1 MLSGEPDRAAA
12 PRRRAKAL
20 ALLVLA
26 IVLLHL
32 SVLDGIA
39 GAWPHDDAVPAVA
52 AVQVRTLVPVAT
64 APMAAPQPVP
74 EPTAAEAAPPAR
86 PEPPAALRRPRPAAT
101 VVARVAP
108 MPVDPPLPQTP
119 AGPARAALAVVALAE
134 PAPPA
139 ASAAPPAPT
148 VRADPTELPPA
159 LTLAYELRRGLV
171 RGSAEL
177 RWQPQAEGRY
187 ELNFDARVA
196 GFSLLRQVSS
206 GDLGEAGLAPRRF
219 TDQRA
224 GREVRATN
232 FQREAGKITFSG
244 PTTEFPLGPGTQ
256 DRLSWMVQLAAVVA
270 ADPRRREP
278 GAEVVMAV
286 VGTRA
291 DLATWVFR
299 CVGSESVD
307 TPLGPLPTTKFIR
320 ERQAAHDTEVE
331 VWLDPAHHHLP
342 ARALL
347 HNGPD
352 DTLELLL
359 RP

>member
-1 MLSGEPDRAAA
+1 MLSGEPDRALA
-12 PRRRAKAL
+12 PRRRGKPL

-26 IVLLHL
+26 IALLHL
-32 SVLDGIA
+32 SVLDGMA
-39 GAWPHDDAVPAVA
+39 GAWQREVAVPAVA
-52 AVQVRTLVPVAT
+52 VVQVRTLVPDVPSPA
-64 APMAAPQPVP
+64 AAPRPVL
-74 EPTAAEAAPPAR
+74 EPAVAEAAPPAR
-86 PEPPAALRRPRPAAT
+86 PEPPATARRPRPAAT
-101 VVARVAP
+101 AVARGDP
-108 MPVDPPLPQTP
+108 MPVDPPLPP
-119 AGPARAALAVVALAE
+119 AVADPARAALAVVALAE
-134 PAPPA
+134 PAPAA

-148 VRADPTELPPA
+148 DRADPTELPPA

-171 RGSAEL
+171 RGNAEL

-196 GFSLLRQVSS
+196 GFSLLRQASS

-278 GAEVVMAV
+278 GAEVVMGV

-299 CVGSESVD
+299 CVGNESVD
-307 TPLGPLPTTKFIR
+307 TPLGALPSTKFIR
-320 ERQAAHDTEVE
+320 HRQAAHDTEVE
-331 VWLDPAHHHLP
+331 VWLDPANHYLP

-347 HNGPD
+347 HSGPD